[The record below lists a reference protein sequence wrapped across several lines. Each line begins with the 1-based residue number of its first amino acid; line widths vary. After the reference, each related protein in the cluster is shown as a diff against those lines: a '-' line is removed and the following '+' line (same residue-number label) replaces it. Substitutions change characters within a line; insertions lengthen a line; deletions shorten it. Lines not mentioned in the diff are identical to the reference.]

1 MDCVISTAGIEMRSY
16 QLVKKEKLNKVN
28 RARNSIYDRDEY
40 TCQICGLNFKEKT
53 DAKKNIDHIIPRSAI
68 AWSHPFNL
76 QLLCENC
83 NAEKGSDIP
92 TDFLEVIFKNTRKTA
107 RWFIDQSP
115 TNDSKEEMLN
125 YRNFR
130 ELIMESNWNIF
141 TFDFERHYEVLAL
154 YYKDDYIN
162 SMTGIDLNDPDTGRL
177 LQNTSWDNFLG
188 EIKVAK
194 EEMSDELSG
203 KLWDSPGKSISTQ
216 KHNAKIMEGW
226 LMALAMKL
234 EIINENHLASKY
246 RKMADRLKDVFRG
259 GWGIF

>member
-162 SMTGIDLNDPDTGRL
+162 NMTGMDLNDPDFGLSIPTQCQL
-177 LQNTSWDNFLG
+177 DFVDQIDTTSNIMLAKLMVK
-188 EIKVAK
+188 IK
-194 EEMSDELSG
+194 DIH
-203 KLWDSPGKSISTQ
+203 SISIR
-216 KHNAKIMEGW
+216 KRESKILGGRFN
-226 LMALAMKL
+226 ALALKL

-246 RKMADRLKDVFRG
+246 RETAYNLIRG
-259 GWGIF
+259 GVSF

>member
-1 MDCVISTAGIEMRSY
+1 MRSY
-16 QLVKKEKLNKVN
+16 QLVEKEELN
-28 RARNSIYDRDEY
+28 RARDSIYNRDEY
-40 TCQICGLNFKEKT
+40 TCQICGLNFKEKIN
-53 DAKKNIDHIIPRSAI
+53 ANKNIDHIIPRSAI

-76 QLLCENC
+76 QLLCEAC
-83 NAEKGSDIP
+83 NAEKGSVIP

-162 SMTGIDLNDPDTGRL
+162 NMTGMDLNDPDFGLSIPTQCQLDFVDQIDTTSNIMLAKLMVKIQDISSIRRRELKILYGRY
-177 LQNTSWDNFLG
+177 N
-188 EIKVAK
+188 
-194 EEMSDELSG
+194 
-203 KLWDSPGKSISTQ
+203 
-216 KHNAKIMEGW
+216 
-226 LMALAMKL
+226 ALALKL

-246 RKMADRLKDVFRG
+246 RETAYNLIRG
-259 GWGIF
+259 GVSF